1 MDMKYTTCVNRKRTA
16 WRRNVQSQS
25 YGRASKFPMCIKLR
39 PLAILKFPVPPARV
53 RFNTRP
59 ILLTPR
65 LKINRNSPPDVPYF
79 SYANRN
85 TMLGKA
91 VESLSPRLQA
101 GRPQNHGSNPGR
113 DLSLLKKVRA
123 VYGPYQAS
131 YSLGTGCSF
140 LGRTVTK
147 T

>member
-1 MDMKYTTCVNRKRTA
+1 MNYTTCVNRKRTA

-25 YGRASKFPMCIKLR
+25 YGRASKCAIRIKLQL
-39 PLAILKFPVPPARV
+39 LAILKFAVPSARE

-65 LKINRNSPPDVPYF
+65 LTINRNSPPEFPYF

-85 TMLGKA
+85 TMLSKA
-91 VESLSPRLQA
+91 VESLSPGLRA
-101 GRPQNHGSNPGR
+101 GRPKNQGSNSGR
-113 DLSLLKKVRA
+113 DLSLLKNVRA
-123 VYGPYQAS
+123 VYGTYPAS

>member
-1 MDMKYTTCVNRKRTA
+1 MKYITCVHRKRTA

-25 YGRASKFPMCIKLR
+25 YGRASKCAICIKLQ
-39 PLAILKFPVPPARV
+39 LLVILKFPVPSARV

-65 LKINRNSPPDVPYF
+65 LTLNRNSPPDVPYF
-79 SYANRN
+79 SYANIN
-85 TMLGKA
+85 MVLGKA
-91 VESLSPRLQA
+91 VESLCPKLRA
-101 GRPQNHGSNPGR
+101 GRPKNHGSNPGR
-113 DLSLLKKVRA
+113 DLYFLKTDRA
-123 VYGPYQAS
+123 VYGTYPGS